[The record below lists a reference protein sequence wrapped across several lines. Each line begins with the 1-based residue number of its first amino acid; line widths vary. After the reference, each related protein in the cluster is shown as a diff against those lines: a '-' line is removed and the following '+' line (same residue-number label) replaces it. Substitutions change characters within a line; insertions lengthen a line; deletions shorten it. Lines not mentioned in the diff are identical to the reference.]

1 MNPSSPVFPDLR
13 GAVAIVTG
21 HRQGIGQAVAALL
34 ESQGAKVCGLDL
46 PEHDLSDLGA
56 IEGWVQ
62 EIVGREG
69 RIDVLVNNAGVTNF
83 GNVME
88 VTPDDMEWVLSV
100 NLKAPI
106 LLMKAVMPTMVAQRR
121 GAIVNIASDQAFI
134 GKRHASVYGA
144 SKAAIAQLTKSAALD
159 WGGAGV
165 RVNCVAPGS
174 TDTPM
179 LRKVLGILGE
189 RYPADFPAG
198 TDTVYTASI
207 PLGRFA
213 APMEIANVIVFL
225 ASDAASFIT
234 GAVIPVDGGFTAA

>member
-1 MNPSSPVFPDLR
+1 LSPSSPVFPDLR
-13 GAVAIVTG
+13 GAVVLVTG
-21 HRQGIGQAVAALL
+21 HRQGIGEAVATLF
-34 ESQGAKVCGLDL
+34 ESQGAKVYGLDL
-46 PEHDLSDLGA
+46 PEHDLTKLDA

-62 EIVGREG
+62 EIVRQEG
-69 RIDVLVNNAGVTNF
+69 RLDVLVNNAGVTNF
-83 GNVME
+83 GNVTE
-88 VTPDDMEWVLSV
+88 VTQEDLEWVLSV

-106 LLMKAVMPTMVAQRR
+106 LLMKAVVPTMVAQGR
-121 GAIVNIASDQAFI
+121 GAIVNVASDQALI

-159 WGGAGV
+159 WGAAGV

-179 LRKVLGILGE
+179 LRKVLGILAE
-189 RYPADFPAG
+189 RYPNDFPTG
-198 TDTVYTASI
+198 TDAVYTAGI

-213 APMEIANVIVFL
+213 APMEIANAIVFL

>member
-21 HRQGIGQAVAALL
+21 HRQGIGQAVATLL
-34 ESQGAKVCGLDL
+34 ESQGARVCGLDL
-46 PEHDLSDLGA
+46 PEHDLSDAGA

-69 RIDVLVNNAGVTNF
+69 RVDVLVNNAGVTSF
-83 GNVME
+83 GNVTE
-88 VTPDDMEWVLSV
+88 VTQEDMEWVLSV

-106 LLMKAVMPTMVAQRR
+106 LLMKAVIPTMVAQGR
-121 GAIVNIASDQAFI
+121 GAIVNIASDQAFV

-179 LRKVLGILGE
+179 LRKVLDILRE

-198 TDTVYTASI
+198 TDTVYTAGI

-213 APMEIANVIVFL
+213 SPMEIANVIVFL
-225 ASDAASFIT
+225 ASDAASFVT
-234 GAVIPVDGGFTAA
+234 GAVIPVDGGYTAA

>member
-1 MNPSSPVFPDLR
+1 MSPSSPVFPDLR
-13 GAVAIVTG
+13 GAVVLVTG
-21 HRQGIGQAVAALL
+21 HRQGIGEAVATLF
-34 ESQGAKVCGLDL
+34 ESQGAKVYGLDL
-46 PEHDLSDLGA
+46 PEHDLTKLDA

-62 EIVGREG
+62 EIVRQEG
-69 RIDVLVNNAGVTNF
+69 RLDVLVNNAGVTNF
-83 GNVME
+83 GNVTE
-88 VTPDDMEWVLSV
+88 VTQEDLEWVLSV

-106 LLMKAVMPTMVAQRR
+106 LLMKAVVPTMVAQGR
-121 GAIVNIASDQAFI
+121 GAIVNVASDQALI

-159 WGGAGV
+159 WGAAGV

-179 LRKVLGILGE
+179 LRKVLGILAE
-189 RYPADFPAG
+189 RYPNDFPTG
-198 TDTVYTASI
+198 TDAVYTAGI

-213 APMEIANVIVFL
+213 APMEIANAIVFL

>member
-1 MNPSSPVFPDLR
+1 MIPSSPVFPDLR

-21 HRQGIGQAVAALL
+21 HRQGIGQAVASLL
-34 ESQGAKVCGLDL
+34 ESQGAKVHGLDL
-46 PEHDLSDLGA
+46 PDHNLTNLGA

-62 EIVGREG
+62 EIVDREG
-69 RIDVLVNNAGVTNF
+69 RVDVLVNNAGVTNF
-83 GNVME
+83 GNVTE
-88 VTPDDMEWVLSV
+88 VTQEDMEWVLSV

-106 LLMKAVMPTMVAQRR
+106 LLMKAVVPTMVAQRR

-179 LRKVLGILGE
+179 LRKVLGILAE
-189 RYPADFPAG
+189 RYPADFPTG
-198 TDTVYTASI
+198 TDAVYTAGI